1 VISSE
6 VIIFLYNANFDL
18 QRKGVKENMQKLFRL
33 TALLIAAMLVVWVA
47 GCGDDDDD
55 DDDAEPAASV
65 VNVAPADGST
75 VPANQKVTVDFDN
88 AVDSCTI
95 NGKPATLSGGNKKA
109 EVADAG
115 LTEGQSNT
123 VTIAWTNKDGSSG
136 SSTVTYTV
144 QAADT
149 EAPELTGGNVEDG
162 DDGLSPDELNA
173 DGIELEF
180 NEEIDSVS
188 LELSVEGTALN
199 WKFSKDGTKVAGVPL
214 SGADLGFEKEYVIEG
229 TVADAA
235 GNEADI
241 SITFATEAKEE

>member
-6 VIIFLYNANFDL
+6 VIIFLYNANFNL
-18 QRKGVKENMQKLFRL
+18 QRKGVQENMQKLFRL
-33 TALLIAAMLVVWVA
+33 TALLIAALLVVWVA

-55 DDDAEPAASV
+55 DDAEPAANVVSV
-65 VNVAPADGST
+65 TPADGST
-75 VPANQKVTVDFDN
+75 VPANQKVTVEFDN

-95 NGKPATLSGGNKKA
+95 NGKPATLSSGNKRA

-115 LTEGQSNT
+115 LTEGQSNN
-123 VTIAWTNKDGSSG
+123 VAIAWTNKDGSSG
-136 SSTVTYTV
+136 SSSVTYTV
-144 QAADT
+144 EAADT
-149 EAPELTGGNVEDG
+149 TAPELTGGTVEDG
-162 DDGLSPDELNA
+162 DDDLSPDELNA

-180 NEEIDSVS
+180 NEDIASVA

-199 WKFSKDGTKVAGVPL
+199 WKFSKEGTKVVGVPL

-229 TVADAA
+229 TVADSA